1 MFESLVHSP
10 LIKTDTFFQENLY
23 RNNHIPASLTVLPIV
38 HYLDP
43 HFHFLNIL
51 VIFTLSKIIFRFG
64 LLPVVKQKFVVFL
77 LCLKYKFC
85 VIKQCDD

>member
-1 MFESLVHSP
+1 MFESLVRSP
-10 LIKTDTFFQENLY
+10 LIKTDTFSQENLY

-64 LLPVVKQKFVVFL
+64 LHPVVKQKFVVFL